1 MMIEQRAVRFRCHAC
16 WLFGIL
22 SLPAQAG
29 PRGVLIVTGGPQ
41 YRIGSHRQF
50 TLLARAL
57 AERGIPV
64 LRFDYRG
71 MGDSE
76 GEARNYEDIGDDL
89 DSAVQHFFEAVPE
102 LRELVLWGLC
112 DGATAA
118 AFYAGAERRDAG
130 RRDAT
135 RPDAARRDAGHRDA
149 GRRICGLVLLNPWV
163 RTGAGLARAT
173 LRHYYW
179 ARLREA
185 AFWRKLF
192 SGALRPGAVL
202 ESLRGQLRAAR
213 ATEAPAIA
221 TPQRIFDALA
231 RFQGRSLLIL
241 SGDDLTA
248 REFDDLQQSSPA
260 WRQLSAAPLR
270 RQVWLSGVNHTFSR
284 AEWRRQVI
292 ELSADWVASW

>member
-1 MMIEQRAVRFRCHAC
+1 MMVEQRAVRFRCHAC

-22 SLPAQAG
+22 SLPAQPG

-50 TLLARAL
+50 ALLARAL

-76 GEARNYEDIGDDL
+76 GEARNYEGIGDDL
-89 DSAVQHFFEAVPE
+89 DSAIQHFFEAVPA

-118 AFYAGAERRDAG
+118 AFHAGAD
-130 RRDAT
+130 
-135 RPDAARRDAGHRDA
+135 
-149 GRRICGLVLLNPWV
+149 RRIAGLVMLNPWV

-179 ARLREA
+179 ARLREG

-192 SGALRPGAVL
+192 SGALRPASAL
-202 ESLRGQLRAAR
+202 ASLRALVAAAR
-213 ATEAPAIA
+213 AAEPQALA
-221 TPQRIFDALA
+221 TPQRMFDALS
-231 RFQGRSLLIL
+231 RFQGHSLVIL
-241 SGDDLTA
+241 SDDDLTA
-248 REFDDLQQSSPA
+248 REFADLQQSSPA
-260 WRQLSAAPLR
+260 WRQLSAEPLR
-270 RQVWLSGVNHTFSR
+270 RQVRLAGANHTFSR
-284 AEWRRQVI
+284 NEWRRQVI
-292 ELSADWVASW
+292 ELSAAWVASW